1 MLGTSVRLRAR
12 EPETGT
18 AKEVERV
25 RDQAQSKKA
34 LAFPEGILLGLGKK
48 AGKGGER
55 EGGRERGVESR
66 SEIEAKVLEG
76 G

>member
-1 MLGTSVRLRAR
+1 MNVGLRAR

-34 LAFPEGILLGLGKK
+34 LAFPEGIVLGLGKK
-48 AGKGGER
+48 AGKVGER
-55 EGGRERGVESR
+55 EGEKEELNQEVR
-66 SEIEAKVLEG
+66 
-76 G
+76 